1 VGWVRFLTFGWVLV
15 ACSCGARTELG
26 GVIAGSDGG
35 QPCNAVPWV
44 VFDYE
49 GEQSSGIAAMR
60 ADGSSFHMLD
70 LGGMRGWNPSVSPD
84 GTLLFYVVAPSD
96 GSNALMVR
104 NLVTSQTRTFL
115 QITVQPPSNG
125 LEKASVS
132 PDGKLVAY
140 ELSPDIHLASIDG
153 SNDRVLVSGP
163 YDPNGL
169 PYGYG
174 HPAFS
179 PDSQTV
185 YFSTIG
191 LLESIRI
198 DGSARQTLEQDQFF
212 TNPSIPDFS
221 FPNASLSPDGTELVA
236 QIACD
241 VAELRVFP
249 IGSLPG
255 DPCTVG
261 TKLVEVG
268 TSQAFDEASNPSWG
282 PTQIV
287 YDDDKDL
294 FLIDPIGGAP
304 TNLTQSVT
312 TADSSFAAD
321 PVWAPA
327 CTELP

>member
-1 VGWVRFLTFGWVLV
+1 VRFLAVGWVLAVC
-15 ACSCGARTELG
+15 ACGARTELG
-26 GVIAGSDGG
+26 GGITGSDGG
-35 QPCNAVPWV
+35 TACTAAPWV

-49 GEQSSGIAAMR
+49 GGQSSGIAAMR

-70 LGGMRGWNPSVSPD
+70 LGGMRGWDPSVSPD
-84 GTLLFYVVAPSD
+84 GTLLFYVVAPDD
-96 GSNALMVR
+96 GSNSLVER
-104 NLVTSQTRTFL
+104 DLVTSQTRTFL
-115 QITVQPPSNG
+115 QITVQPSSNG
-125 LEKASVS
+125 LEKATVS
-132 PDGKLVAY
+132 PDGKLIAY

-163 YDPNGL
+163 YNPNGL
-169 PYGYG
+169 PFSYG

-179 PDSQTV
+179 ADSQTV

-191 LLESIRI
+191 LLESIHV
-198 DGSARQTLEQDQFF
+198 DGSARVTLEQDQFF

-241 VAELRVFP
+241 VSELRIFP

-268 TSQAFDEASNPSWG
+268 SSQAFDEASNPSWG
-282 PTQIV
+282 ATQIV

-294 FLIDPIGGAP
+294 FLIDPTGGVP

-327 CTELP
+327 CAALP